1 MRLSKEALVLIIP
14 IPLIVAGGLLMQNF
28 STLREVLQLVGFV
41 LLILNLIP
49 KVTGN
54 ADRPRNQVALLYGGF
69 GVLIG
74 GGFLITITSLNS
86 IFFLPPC
93 LIGLF
98 MIFLYL
104 RKNAQKAKE
113 SVENESRI

>member
-1 MRLSKEALVLIIP
+1 MRLSKETLWLIIP
-14 IPLIVAGGLLMQNF
+14 IPLIVTGKLLLPNF
-28 STLREVLQLVGFV
+28 STLGEVLSLIGFV

-54 ADRPRNQVALLYGGF
+54 PDKPRNKVALLYGGF

-74 GGFLITITSLNS
+74 GGVLVAITSLNS
-86 IFFLPPC
+86 AFFLPPC

-104 RKNAQKAKE
+104 RNNAQKAQD
-113 SVENESRI
+113 RIKS